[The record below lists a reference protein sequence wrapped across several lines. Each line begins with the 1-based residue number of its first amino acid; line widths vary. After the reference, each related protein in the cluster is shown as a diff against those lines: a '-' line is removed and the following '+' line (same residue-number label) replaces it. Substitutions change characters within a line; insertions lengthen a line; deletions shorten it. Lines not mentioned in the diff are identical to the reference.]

1 MFSRIQDLPA
11 FALISASSQ
20 QSHELEVTLELL
32 RRYIRSL
39 GEGRPKGLVSGRMKQ
54 EFTFAL
60 KLNSLPDFELEIV
73 ITDMPGETLD
83 QPERKE
89 EWIRL
94 GGETDIIIAVICADL
109 DGGEARIHEDFIT
122 SRRGSRSIW
131 GWLWRMPQTTWTSIC
146 ILSG

>member
-1 MFSRIQDLPA
+1 MFGRSGVGKTSLLASMFSRIQDLPA

-60 KLNSLPDFELEIV
+60 KLNSLPDFELE
-73 ITDMPGETLD
+73 
-83 QPERKE
+83 K
-89 EWIRL
+89 
-94 GGETDIIIAVICADL
+94 IAPD
-109 DGGEARIHEDFIT
+109 
-122 SRRGSRSIW
+122 
-131 GWLWRMPQTTWTSIC
+131 P
-146 ILSG
+146 